1 MAALSDAALHELML
15 IYIARA
21 RQLDEQSAIGK
32 EDKASDVLVSM
43 AQSDATHA
51 LLPRLLEIPSD
62 SETRFCIVKNPR
74 GVLRTVP
81 TQKHTVGQLND
92 SLIQTAADA
101 DYLFVEV
108 RGTAQGSCCRG

>member
-1 MAALSDAALHELML
+1 MEVLSDAALHELML

-21 RQLDEQSAIGK
+21 RQLDGQPAVGK

-51 LLPRLLEIPSD
+51 LLPRLPDLPSD
-62 SETRFCIVKNPR
+62 SETQFCIVKNPR
-74 GVLRTVP
+74 GVLRTIE
-81 TQKHTVGQLND
+81 TQKNTDEQLNS
-92 SLIQTAADA
+92 SLVQTAADA

-108 RGTAQGSCCRG
+108 RGTVRESFRRG